1 MPWCL
6 LPDLRYPLP
15 LPTYPMLLPSAPGR
29 SRVLRDDAP
38 RYARQCHDCGW
49 GTRRRLRPKAG
60 RSAAA
65 PRALSAQGP
74 QLGLRR
80 DSLLRLRRAVRPDH
94 RRPPPPRGRRLAPA
108 RESQRGG
115 ATDQRACWRRPDP
128 RHQPDR
134 DSAEQQPIAT
144 ARRPPVMRGRPI
156 DRSVC
161 VSESEGLLDIS
172 RCAVFRRT
180 VMA

>member
-1 MPWCL
+1 MVSPAR
-6 LPDLRYPLP
+6 PEISTTTAYV
-15 LPTYPMLLPSAPGR
+15 S
-29 SRVLRDDAP
+29 DAP
-38 RYARQCHDCGW
+38 AVGARGGAEFSVTMRRDMDDNVMTVAGW
-49 GTRRRLRPKAG
+49 ATRRRLRPKAG
-60 RSAAA
+60 RCPAA

-74 QLGLRR
+74 QPGLRR

-108 RESQRGG
+108 RQSQRGA
-115 ATDQRACWRRPDP
+115 ATDQRAGRRRPGP

-134 DSAEQQPIAT
+134 DCAEQQPIAT
-144 ARRPPVMRGRPI
+144 ARRPPVKRGRPV
-156 DRSVC
+156 DRPVP
-161 VSESEGLLDIS
+161 VSESEGLVAVS